1 MKELKYI
8 LPLVALIG
16 CSVGFFFAIS
26 FPSSPQPTNNQAI
39 HNGVNSNQ
47 IVVNIGNNWER
58 VVINKTDLAS
68 FKNLTKS
75 GSGIWFVSACHLY
88 FFVSSDI
95 SNNATLGDLSNVTTS
110 NVSSIIEFPNT
121 VYSASPFDCVSAIW
135 GGEEKLNINGNAAH
149 NIIEQ
154 YNSEFGADLKLSG

>member
-1 MKELKYI
+1 MNEDNFLYI
-8 LPLVALIG
+8 LPLVALMG
-16 CSVGFFFAIS
+16 CLVGFFFAIS

-47 IVVNIGNNWER
+47 IVVYIGNNWER
-58 VVINKTDLAS
+58 VAINKTDLAS

-75 GSGIWFVSACHLY
+75 GIWFVSACHLY
-88 FFVSSDI
+88 FFG
-95 SNNATLGDLSNVTTS
+95 NNATLGDLSNVTTGNG

-121 VYSASPFDCVSAIW
+121 VYSASPFDCLSAIW